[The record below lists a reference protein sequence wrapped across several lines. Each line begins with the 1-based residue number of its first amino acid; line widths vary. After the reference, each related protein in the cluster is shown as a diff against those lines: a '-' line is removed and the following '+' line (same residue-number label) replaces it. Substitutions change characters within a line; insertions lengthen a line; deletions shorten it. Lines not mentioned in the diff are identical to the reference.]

1 MPLNLNMDAN
11 GVLAFALRGL
21 DKTRI
26 AERMNRAVR
35 QLQRWCDRVGDTFS
49 GQPNALHRADEL
61 ISAVQGESQSAA
73 LLLLAWLQIRLIER
87 RLPTGAGS
95 AEILM
100 ETERVSSDLKAQT
113 LSVLYER
120 ERAQRV

>member
-1 MPLNLNMDAN
+1 MPLTLDMDAN
-11 GVLAFALRGL
+11 SVLAFALRGL

-26 AERMNRAVR
+26 AEHLKRAVR

-49 GQPNALHRADEL
+49 GQCNPLQRADEL
-61 ISAVQGESQSAA
+61 MAAVQSESPSAA
-73 LLLLAWLQIRLIER
+73 LLLLAWLQIKLIER

-100 ETERVSSDLKAQT
+100 ETERVSSELKAQT
-113 LSVLYER
+113 LAVLYER
-120 ERAQRV
+120 ERAQRL